1 MVYVGEAR
9 AEGLGMEGGAQA
21 EALPLRSSVSSTL
34 QESKQLPMQLRF
46 ETSRVCSGSE
56 PRQMFASDQ
65 ESSAL

>member
-1 MVYVGEAR
+1 
-9 AEGLGMEGGAQA
+9 MEGGAQA